1 MVRRFFTPLAASLV
15 LLTGSLAS
23 STLLESSA
31 TASGPLLQSA
41 TIGSYHGALVDSTH
55 HSIYLLTSEVG
66 GHVRCSGACLS
77 HWPPVLV
84 KNSVMSVSVG
94 AGVSGHVGFLHRPG
108 AEKQVTFNGYPL
120 YWFAGDSAPGQDH
133 GVGISAFGGTWLL
146 VHAGA
151 HTSGATPFAAAMMS
165 TTLQAAKVG
174 KSTLLV
180 NSSGRTL
187 YLLSS
192 EKGAKIKCAGGCLNF
207 WPPLLVADSVTH
219 VSVGMGVMGKVGFVA
234 RGATMKQVT
243 VNGYPV
249 YTYAGDTKAGA
260 TTGEGVKA
268 LGGVWYVVN
277 AAATSAP
284 KTPITTISSTPTTT
298 TNGY

>member
-1 MVRRFFTPLAASLV
+1 
-15 LLTGSLAS
+15 
-23 STLLESSA
+23 
-31 TASGPLLQSA
+31 
-41 TIGSYHGALVDSTH
+41 
-55 HSIYLLTSEVG
+55 
-66 GHVRCSGACLS
+66 
-77 HWPPVLV
+77 
-84 KNSVMSVSVG
+84 MSVSVG

-151 HTSGATPFAAAMMS
+151 HTSMTTPYAAAMMS
-165 TTLQAAKVG
+165 TTLQTAKVG
-174 KSTLLV
+174 KSNLLV

-192 EKGAKIKCAGGCLNF
+192 EKGAKIKCSGGCLNF

-219 VSVGMGVMGKVGFVA
+219 VSVGKGVMGKVGFVA

-249 YTYAGDTKAGA
+249 YTYAGDTKAGT

-268 LGGVWYVVN
+268 LGGVWYALN
-277 AAATSAP
+277 PAATSAAA
-284 KTPITTISSTPTTT
+284 TAITTLAAPTKSTN
-298 TNGY
+298 NGY